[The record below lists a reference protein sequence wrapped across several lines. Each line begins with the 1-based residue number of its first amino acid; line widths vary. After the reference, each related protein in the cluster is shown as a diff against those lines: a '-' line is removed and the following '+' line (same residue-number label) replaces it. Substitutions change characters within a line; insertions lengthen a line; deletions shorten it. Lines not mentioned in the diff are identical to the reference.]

1 VGAQLA
7 IHAAAHSFEEKIML
21 MLMLKLKFAIPMVGM
36 LVASS
41 VALAQA
47 SAPSRTTP
55 AAAAGSAAAPKAT
68 ASKLTG
74 ADRNFIVTAAE
85 DGMAE
90 VELGKL
96 AQQKGSHEAV
106 KTFGT
111 QMVTDHTKAG
121 DELKALAGTK
131 DITLPSGP
139 GKHQK
144 DIDKLGRTAGAD
156 FDRDYA
162 KQMVN
167 AHKSAV
173 ALFEKTARS
182 GKDGDV
188 KAFAAKT
195 LPTLKQHLEH
205 ARSLEASVK
214 GGGKKAG

>member
-1 VGAQLA
+1 
-7 IHAAAHSFEEKIML
+7 
-21 MLMLKLKFAIPMVGM
+21 MLKLKFAIPMLGM

-47 SAPSRTTP
+47 SAPSRTP
-55 AAAAGSAAAPKAT
+55 PAAAGSGPAATSTP
-68 ASKLTG
+68 SKLTG

-85 DGMAE
+85 DGTAE

-96 AQQKGSHEAV
+96 AQQKGSNEAV

-131 DITLPSGP
+131 DVTLPSGP

-144 DIDKLGRTAGAD
+144 DIDKMGKKTGAD

-162 KQMVN
+162 KHMVN

-173 ALFEKTARS
+173 ALFEKTAKS
-182 GKDGDV
+182 GKDADV

-205 ARSLEASVK
+205 ASSLEAAVK